1 MQRTDVSRPREQLHA
16 PTLQEMLEMDS
27 EIDGGELQN
36 FSVSIETGY
45 FVFTDLLNTV
55 YKVRCEASE

>member
-27 EIDGGELQN
+27 EFDGGELQN
-36 FSVSIETGY
+36 YQCLHRNRLFS
-45 FVFTDLLNTV
+45 LLRSV
-55 YKVRCEASE
+55 EYGL